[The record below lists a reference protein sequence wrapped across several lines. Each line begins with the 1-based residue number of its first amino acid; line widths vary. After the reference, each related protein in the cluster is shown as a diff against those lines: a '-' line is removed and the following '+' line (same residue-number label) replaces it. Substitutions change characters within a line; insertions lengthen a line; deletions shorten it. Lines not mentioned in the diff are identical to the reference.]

1 MGHPSLGLSRLD
13 CRRITSAPR
22 YKPASWGLQRLSP
35 RTHALLSNS
44 MMLGRVTVFLKVHWL
59 QGQGGSVAAGVHGP
73 LPPLIVN
80 SVSLIALLNHC
91 LNIGFRPR

>member
-1 MGHPSLGLSRLD
+1 
-13 CRRITSAPR
+13 
-22 YKPASWGLQRLSP
+22 
-35 RTHALLSNS
+35 

-91 LNIGFRPR
+91 LNIGFRPC